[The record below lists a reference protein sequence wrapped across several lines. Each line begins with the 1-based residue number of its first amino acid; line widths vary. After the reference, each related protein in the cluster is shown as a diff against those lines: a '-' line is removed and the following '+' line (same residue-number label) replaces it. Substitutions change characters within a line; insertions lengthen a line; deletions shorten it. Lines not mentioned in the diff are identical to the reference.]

1 MRYAKWNDAL
11 LTGDTEVDAQHR
23 ALYDLVNDLNAD
35 ALLGDNPALTE
46 VELERILR
54 YAANHFATEESLM
67 ERSGYPRAAEHIA
80 IHHDFAKAATDM
92 VEAHLSGHGPT
103 LGDLATFME
112 DWLEHHI
119 HDEDQPLVKHVR
131 QWRAT

>member
-23 ALYDLVNDLNAD
+23 ALYDLVNDLSAD
-35 ALLGDNPALTE
+35 ALLDDNPALTE
-46 VELERILR
+46 IELERILR

-67 ERSGYPRAAEHIA
+67 DRTEYPRRAEHIA
-80 IHHDFAKAATDM
+80 IHHEFARAATDM
-92 VEAHLSGHGPT
+92 VEAHLSGDGPT
-103 LGDLATFME
+103 LPDLAAFME

-119 HDEDQPLVKHVR
+119 HDEDMPLVEHVR
-131 QWRAT
+131 QRGAT